1 MASAGLAMGACLA
14 LMAVSGCGGKST
26 VSIPTT
32 ADMPFIG
39 TRDRVPRPA
48 SEITQSLFL
57 PSGDR
62 RSSVLE
68 LQSTCPG
75 EVYPANPFEFRIRA
89 INLSG
94 STTLRDV
101 VVLQEL
107 PPYVTL
113 SSTTPTAVSDD
124 RPASVA
130 GNVVFGYHLGEI
142 PPGESREVTGRAVS
156 PDSGVVGF
164 RLSGEYSSVMDW
176 QAPVVE
182 PRVTVSKTSSS
193 EVLSCEP
200 IEYTVTI
207 KNVGSGIARRLTIT
221 EQLPNG
227 LTSNGIEAFEELVG
241 DLAPGEERVVKYTA
255 EAERPGVFESFVM
268 LHGNGIEVES
278 NRVTTT
284 VVRPVLAL
292 SRTPLPELAEGQE
305 ATYTITVANEG
316 NGIARDLLVEETLP
330 TGTSF
335 RAATSGGVLDGDKVR
350 WSSLELAVG
359 ATQQFE
365 ITVARRG
372 DAAVTLRGLRAT
384 ADCAEDAILGIG
396 Q

>member
-1 MASAGLAMGACLA
+1 
-14 LMAVSGCGGKST
+14 
-26 VSIPTT
+26 
-32 ADMPFIG
+32 
-39 TRDRVPRPA
+39 
-48 SEITQSLFL
+48 
-57 PSGDR
+57 
-62 RSSVLE
+62 
-68 LQSTCPG
+68 
-75 EVYPANPFEFRIRA
+75 
-89 INLSG
+89 
-94 STTLRDV
+94 
-101 VVLQEL
+101 
-107 PPYVTL
+107 
-113 SSTTPTAVSDD
+113 
-124 RPASVA
+124 
-130 GNVVFGYHLGEI
+130 
-142 PPGESREVTGRAVS
+142 
-156 PDSGVVGF
+156 
-164 RLSGEYSSVMDW
+164 
-176 QAPVVE
+176 
-182 PRVTVSKTSSS
+182 
-193 EVLSCEP
+193 EP

-350 WSSLELAVG
+350 WSGLELAVG

-372 DAAVTLRGLRAT
+372 D
-384 ADCAEDAILGIG
+384 
-396 Q
+396 